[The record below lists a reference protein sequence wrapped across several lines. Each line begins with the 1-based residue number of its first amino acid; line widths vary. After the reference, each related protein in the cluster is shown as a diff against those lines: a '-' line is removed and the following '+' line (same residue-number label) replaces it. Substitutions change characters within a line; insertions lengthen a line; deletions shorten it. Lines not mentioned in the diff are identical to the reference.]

1 MAFTYT
7 KRADGRLMKR
17 VSVNGKLETL
27 YSDNPKDLEKQ
38 YIEKK
43 SQNHK
48 GMFIDDEGLT
58 VSAWANKWL
67 EIYKADNEYATRK
80 MYADS
85 IRLHINPYI
94 GNIPLKYLKQSDVV
108 SMLKELNKKGIT
120 RKKDVAL
127 LTIKQILNKAVEND
141 YIYKNVALGIKMKK
155 HKSAE
160 KQPLNDKTISA
171 IKKLAENNSNV
182 FMVLFLLYTG
192 LRREELIPLQYKD
205 INIDNKY
212 ISVNKAVVFIQNQP
226 VVKNTKNEDIRQIP
240 IFDLLFEKLQTLK
253 AKHKNNEYIFSNTKN
268 KMMSETT
275 FKRKISYVVKAIN
288 TQLKADTLEGVS
300 NEKLK
305 DIEAEYE
312 NIHFTSHILRHTF
325 ACILYKAGI
334 DIKQAQA
341 WMGHKDIKVLL
352 GIYTHLDSQDN
363 QKSIEK
369 VNQFLG

>member
-17 VSVNGKLETL
+17 VSVNGKIETL

-43 SQNHK
+43 SQNNK
-48 GMFIDDEGLT
+48 GLFINDEGMT
-58 VSAWANKWL
+58 VSIWAKKWL
-67 EIYKADNEYATRK
+67 EVYKADNEYATRK
-80 MYADS
+80 MYSDS

-94 GNIPLKYLKQSDVV
+94 GNIPLKYLKQSDIV
-108 SMLKELNKKGIT
+108 SMLNELDKKGIT

-141 YIYKNVALGIKMKK
+141 YIYKNVATGIKIKK
-155 HKSAE
+155 HKSPE
-160 KQPLNDKTISA
+160 KTPLNDKVISK
-171 IKKLAENNSNV
+171 IKKLAENDSNV
-182 FMVLFLLYTG
+182 FMALFLLYTG
-192 LRREELIPLQYKD
+192 LRREELIPLQYND
-205 INIDNKY
+205 INIDDKY
-212 ISVNKAVVFIQNQP
+212 ISVNKAVVFIKNQP
-226 VVKNTKNEDIRQIP
+226 VVKPTKNKDIRQVP
-240 IFDLLFEKLQTLK
+240 IFDILDEKLKILK
-253 AKHKNNEYIFSNTKN
+253 SSHKGTEYIFPNLKN

-275 FKRKISYVVKAIN
+275 FKRKISYVVKVVN
-288 TQLKADTLEGVS
+288 VSLKNDTLEGVS
-300 NEKLK
+300 KEEVKNKGS
-305 DIEAEYE
+305 EYE
-312 NIHFTSHILRHTF
+312 NVYFTAHILRHTF

-334 DIKQAQA
+334 DIKQAQI

-363 QKSIEK
+363 AKSIEK

>member
-17 VSVNGKLETL
+17 VSVNGKIETL

-43 SQNHK
+43 SQNNK
-48 GMFIDDEGLT
+48 GLFINDEGMT
-58 VSAWANKWL
+58 VSIWAKKWL
-67 EIYKADNEYATRK
+67 EVYKADNEYATRK
-80 MYADS
+80 MYSDS

-94 GNIPLKYLKQSDVV
+94 GNIPLKYLKQSDIV
-108 SMLKELNKKGIT
+108 SMLNELDKKGIT

-171 IKKLAENNSNV
+171 IKKLSEIDSNA

-240 IFDLLFEKLQTLK
+240 IFDILFEKLQTLK
-253 AKHKNNEYIFSNTKN
+253 AEHKSNEYIFSNTKN

-275 FKRKISYVVKAIN
+275 FKRKISYN
-288 TQLKADTLEGVS
+288 RSPE
-300 NEKLK
+300 
-305 DIEAEYE
+305 
-312 NIHFTSHILRHTF
+312 
-325 ACILYKAGI
+325 
-334 DIKQAQA
+334 
-341 WMGHKDIKVLL
+341 
-352 GIYTHLDSQDN
+352 
-363 QKSIEK
+363 
-369 VNQFLG
+369 

>member
-7 KRADGRLMKR
+7 RRKDGRLMKR
-17 VSVNGKLETL
+17 VSVNGKIETL
-27 YSDNPKDLEKQ
+27 YSNNPKDLEKQ

-43 SQNHK
+43 SQNNK

-58 VSAWANKWL
+58 VSAWAKKWL
-67 EIYKADNEYATRK
+67 EIYKSDNEFATRK
-80 MYADS
+80 MYSDS
-85 IRLHINPYI
+85 IRLHINPFV

-108 SMLKELNKKGIT
+108 SMLNELDKKGIT

-127 LTIKQILNKAVEND
+127 LIIKQILNKAVEND
-141 YIYKNVALGIKMKK
+141 YIYKNVALGIKVKK

-171 IKKLAENNSNV
+171 IKKLAENDSNV

-212 ISVNKAVVFIQNQP
+212 ISINKAVVFIQNQP
-226 VVKNTKNEDIRQIP
+226 VVKNTKNEDVRQVP
-240 IFDLLFEKLQTLK
+240 IFDILLKRIQTLK
-253 AKHKNNEYIFSNTKN
+253 EEHKANEYIFQNIKG

-275 FKRKISYVVKAIN
+275 FKRKISYAVKAIN
-288 TQLKADTLEGVS
+288 IQLKADTLEGVS
-300 NEKLK
+300 EENIK
-305 DIEAEYE
+305 DKESEYE
-312 NIHFTSHILRHTF
+312 NIYFSAHILRHTY
-325 ACILYKAGI
+325 ACILHKAGI
-334 DIKQAQA
+334 DIKQAQL

-352 GIYTHLDSQDN
+352 NIYTHLDSQDN
-363 QKSIEK
+363 AKSIEK

>member
-43 SQNHK
+43 SQDHK
-48 GMFIDDEGLT
+48 GMFINDEGLT

-108 SMLKELNKKGIT
+108 SMLNELDKKGIT

-141 YIYKNVALGIKMKK
+141 YIYKNVAIGIKMKK

-160 KQPLNDKTISA
+160 KQPLNDRTISV
-171 IKKLAENNSNV
+171 IKKLAGSDSNA

-192 LRREELIPLQYKD
+192 LRREELI
-205 INIDNKY
+205 
-212 ISVNKAVVFIQNQP
+212 
-226 VVKNTKNEDIRQIP
+226 
-240 IFDLLFEKLQTLK
+240 
-253 AKHKNNEYIFSNTKN
+253 
-268 KMMSETT
+268 
-275 FKRKISYVVKAIN
+275 
-288 TQLKADTLEGVS
+288 
-300 NEKLK
+300 
-305 DIEAEYE
+305 
-312 NIHFTSHILRHTF
+312 
-325 ACILYKAGI
+325 
-334 DIKQAQA
+334 
-341 WMGHKDIKVLL
+341 
-352 GIYTHLDSQDN
+352 
-363 QKSIEK
+363 
-369 VNQFLG
+369 

>member
-17 VSVNGKLETL
+17 VSVNGKIETL

-43 SQNHK
+43 SQNNK
-48 GMFIDDEGLT
+48 GLFINDEGMT
-58 VSAWANKWL
+58 VSIWAKKWL
-67 EIYKADNEYATRK
+67 EVYKADNEYATRK
-80 MYADS
+80 MYSDS

-94 GNIPLKYLKQSDVV
+94 GNIPLKYLKQSDIV
-108 SMLKELNKKGIT
+108 SMLNELDKKGIT

-141 YIYKNVALGIKMKK
+141 YIYKNVATGIKIKK
-155 HKSAE
+155 HKSPE
-160 KQPLNDKTISA
+160 KTPLNDKVISK
-171 IKKLAENNSNV
+171 IKKLAENDSNV
-182 FMVLFLLYTG
+182 FMALFLLYTG
-192 LRREELIPLQYKD
+192 LRREELIPLQYND

-212 ISVNKAVVFIQNQP
+212 ISVNKAVVFIKNQP
-226 VVKNTKNEDIRQIP
+226 VVKPTKNEDIRQVP
-240 IFDLLFEKLQTLK
+240 IFDILDEKLKILK
-253 AKHKNNEYIFSNTKN
+253 SSHKGTEYIFPNLKN

-275 FKRKISYVVKAIN
+275 FKRKISYVVKVVN
-288 TQLKADTLEGVS
+288 VSLKNDTLESVS
-300 NEKLK
+300 KEEVKNKES
-305 DIEAEYE
+305 EYE
-312 NIHFTSHILRHTF
+312 NVYFTAHILRHTF

-334 DIKQAQA
+334 DIKQAQI

-363 QKSIEK
+363 AKSIEK